1 MRVYLNHKIANAR
14 AKGGWK
20 VVNVERL
27 KDEMKKRSITPDAA
41 ATAMGIDVATYYR
54 RLNRQGTKFTVEEVG
69 KLSELLNLSPKVMQE
84 IFFER

>member
-1 MRVYLNHKIANAR
+1 M
-14 AKGGWK
+14 
-20 VVNVERL
+20 VNVERL

>member
-1 MRVYLNHKIANAR
+1 M
-14 AKGGWK
+14 
-20 VVNVERL
+20 VNVERL

-69 KLSELLNLSPKVMQE
+69 KLSELLNLSPKVMHE

>member
-1 MRVYLNHKIANAR
+1 M
-14 AKGGWK
+14 
-20 VVNVERL
+20 VNVERL

-41 ATAMGIDVATYYR
+41 AAAMGIDVATYYR